1 MGAVDLLSGN
11 ILQTYV
17 STTLVQLDT
26 MIPQSMLQACLMILF
41 VLFAEING
49 AQSSTTAIL
58 SIVNCTEGITYNKE
72 CSTSCNH
79 AYGKCNSQAIN
90 RNNTLSRYACSRVQ
104 GQCMKD
110 CYATARE
117 KCDASSKSDTEKNDD
132 NQTINKG
139 SKSSHIGASI
149 GIIIVIG
156 VVVYILWVKM
166 TYKRNSEGDIV
177 EYHQVLDQEVREVE
191 GEGRALENQSSSLVE
206 NIPTTEARA
215 IAEAT
220 SDGNSFNEGRS
231 SILPSGGSEMILS
244 INGNITATAF

>member
-1 MGAVDLLSGN
+1 MY
-11 ILQTYV
+11 LQ
-17 STTLVQLDT
+17 LFVQLDT
-26 MIPQSMLQACLMILF
+26 MIPQSMIQTCLMILF

-104 GQCMKD
+104 GQCMSD
-110 CYATARE
+110 CYAIARE
-117 KCDASSKSDTEKNDD
+117 KCDATSDTEKHDD
-132 NQTINKG
+132 QNPNKG

>member
-1 MGAVDLLSGN
+1 
-11 ILQTYV
+11 
-17 STTLVQLDT
+17 
-26 MIPQSMLQACLMILF
+26 MILF

-104 GQCMKD
+104 GQCMSD
-110 CYATARE
+110 CYTTARE
-117 KCDASSKSDTEKNDD
+117 KCDASSKSDTKKNDD
-132 NQTINKG
+132 NQNINKG

-156 VVVYILWVKM
+156 VVVYMLWIKRI
-166 TYKRNSEGDIV
+166 YKRNNEGGIDI
-177 EYHQVLDQEVREVE
+177 EYHQVLDQEVRDDNEE
-191 GEGRALENQSSSLVE
+191 EALENQPIVG
-206 NIPTTEARA
+206 NVPTTEARI

-231 SILPSGGSEMILS
+231 SILPSSGSEMILS